1 MFQKCFSLLVLFSFS
16 STFAAESPSTAT
28 KPAKK
33 LSLGL
38 NWKAEPQFGG
48 FYTAQSK
55 NIYEKNNLSVE
66 IIEGG
71 SGTPTVQML
80 SHDKID
86 YGIVSAE
93 ELLISNERNPQSPL
107 VALYAVYKTNPQMIM
122 THAERNFGSLKD
134 VFQSEGILALQQGL
148 SYAQYLKK
156 LYQPTKAKLVPYL
169 GGIGNFQDNK
179 KYSQQGF
186 INSEDLLAEKKGL
199 KIKVFLVADSG
210 FNPYTTVLATQLKR
224 LKNNR
229 DEVVRMIQ
237 STRQGWTDYL
247 KSPQDTNL
255 TLAKIN
261 KAMDAETM
269 NKAAVSQQ
277 SLIDVSGEVL
287 GKMKPERWEKLQ
299 NQLYEL
305 KVVKSKTTPADY
317 YFQE

>member
-1 MFQKCFSLLVLFSFS
+1 MLQKYFYLILLFCFSSAL
-16 STFAAESPSTAT
+16 AAESQTAA
-28 KPAKK
+28 KPTKK

-48 FYTAQSK
+48 FYTAQIK

-93 ELLISNERNPQSPL
+93 ELLISNERNPQNQL

-122 THAERNFGSLKD
+122 THAERNFASLKD
-134 VFQSEGILALQQGL
+134 VFQNEGILALQQGL

-156 LYQPTKAKLVPYL
+156 LYQPVKANLVPYL
-169 GGIGNFQDNK
+169 GGIGNFQNNK

-199 KIKVFLVADSG
+199 KIKTFLVADSG

-224 LKNNR
+224 VKSNR
-229 DEVVRMIQ
+229 DEVLHMIQ
-237 STRQGWTDYL
+237 STRQGWTEYL
-247 KSPQDTNL
+247 KSPQETNVF
-255 TLAKIN
+255 LAKIN
-261 KAMDAETM
+261 KAMDADTM

-277 SLIDVSGEVL
+277 SLIEVSGETL

-299 NQLYEL
+299 TQLHEL
-305 KVVKSKTTPADY
+305 KVVKSKTTPASS
-317 YFQE
+317 YFEE